1 MLKTIKGKN
10 IMKKLIALLCLL
22 GIAQPA
28 MAASITTLDALNQSD
43 FKTLSEDLGAALSYK
58 PITPAAPLGT
68 TGFDMGIEV
77 TQTDMS
83 RSSRLWSQITNDHS
97 TISKLY
103 VPKLHIAKGLP
114 LDIDV
119 AAFYSKI
126 PSTNFSLYGAELRY
140 AILPGGVAQPAIAIR
155 GSYTKL
161 SGVDQLALNTKGLDI
176 SISKGF
182 AMFTPY
188 ASIGQ
193 VWVSSTAKNI
203 TSLGAEN
210 FSQSKTFVGAN
221 LNLGL
226 SNLAAEWD
234 KTGGIQS
241 VSVKWGFRF

>member
-161 SGVDQLALNTKGLDI
+161 SGVDQLALNTNGLDI

-182 AMFTPY
+182 AIFTL
-188 ASIGQ
+188 S
-193 VWVSSTAKNI
+193 AKRERVNP
-203 TSLGAEN
+203 
-210 FSQSKTFVGAN
+210 
-221 LNLGL
+221 
-226 SNLAAEWD
+226 
-234 KTGGIQS
+234 
-241 VSVKWGFRF
+241 RFL

>member
-1 MLKTIKGKN
+1 
-10 IMKKLIALLCLL
+10 MKKLLALLCTL

-28 MAASITTLDALNQSD
+28 MAASISNLGAIGGQAN
-43 FKTLSEDLGAALSYK
+43 FRILSEDLGAALSYK
-58 PITPAAPLGT
+58 PLTPAAPLGT

-83 RSSRLWSQITNDHS
+83 KSSQLWSKITNNGS
-97 TISKLY
+97 TVSKLY

-114 LDIDV
+114 FGIDI

-126 PSTNFSLYGAELRY
+126 PSTNISLYGGELRY
-140 AILPGGVAQPAIAIR
+140 AILDGGIAMPAVAIR
-155 GSYTKL
+155 GSFTKL
-161 SGVDQLALNTKGLDI
+161 SGVDQLSLDTKGLDL

-188 ASIGQ
+188 AGIGQ
-193 VWVSSTAKNI
+193 VWVNSTANVAG
-203 TSLGAEN
+203 LAAEK
-210 FSQSKTFVGAN
+210 FTQGKVFVGAN

-226 SNLAAEWD
+226 TNLAAEID

-241 VSVKWGFRF
+241 ISMKLGFRF